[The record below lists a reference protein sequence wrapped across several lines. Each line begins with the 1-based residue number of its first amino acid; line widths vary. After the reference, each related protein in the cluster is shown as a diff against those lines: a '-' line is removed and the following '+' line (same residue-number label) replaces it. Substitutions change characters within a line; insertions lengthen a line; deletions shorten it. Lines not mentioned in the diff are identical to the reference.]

1 MSPTR
6 MNLPF
11 ETKESIS
18 GIVKNALKPHW
29 KSGQITADQ
38 YAVINRDLSRKL
50 YEEVSLERSLTEDAR
65 HRCESIATKE
75 VLQAVAGL
83 KG

>member
-1 MSPTR
+1 

-18 GIVKNALKPHW
+18 GIVKNALKSHW
-29 KSGQITADQ
+29 KSGHITADQ

-65 HRCESIATKE
+65 QRCEKIASKE
-75 VLQAVAGL
+75 VSQAVAEL

>member
-1 MSPTR
+1 

-11 ETKESIS
+11 EIKESIS
-18 GIVKNALKPHW
+18 GIVKDALKPHW
-29 KSGQITADQ
+29 KSGHITADQ

-50 YEEVSLERSLTEDAR
+50 YEEVSLDRSLSEDAR
-65 HRCESIATKE
+65 QRCEKIASKE
-75 VLQAVAGL
+75 VSHAVAEL